1 MKGDAEVFPIEERIV
16 SLVRG
21 GLGQHGIC
29 LATVSHQA
37 RRLVERLVDVVLKP
51 GEKDSKGIHVL
62 SLSLL
67 IKCDLIVCTSP
78 T

>member
-21 GLGQHGIC
+21 GVGQHGVC

-37 RRLVERLVDVVLKP
+37 CRLVERLVDVVLKP
-51 GEKDSKGIHVL
+51 GEQE

-67 IKCDLIVCTSP
+67 IKCDFIVCTCA

>member
-29 LATVSHQA
+29 LATVRHQA

-51 GEKDSKGIHVL
+51 GEQDSKGFHVL